1 MLTPLQQQAV
11 APPSLCPVF
20 DEARWLRVLFTISDT
35 EQWLQEQQVQ
45 HLYHLP
51 LKHHKKLLRKSWYLG
66 ASTLAHIVE
75 RHYYKISR
83 HPATGKFTIDIPY
96 IIAYIRDAFQQQP
109 EPIPQ
114 SSNLQRVWDVGEPI
128 GYDDKGNTVSVL
140 TVVSDAAGRII
151 TAFPG
156 YINHPLI

>member
-1 MLTPLQQQAV
+1 MHAVTTPTNTH
-11 APPSLCPVF
+11 PF
-20 DEARWLRVLFTISDT
+20 NE
-35 EQWLQEQQVQ
+35 EQWLPVLFLLADTQTWLQQLQEG
-45 HLYHLP
+45 HLRQLP
-51 LKHHKKLLRKSWYLG
+51 VKNRKKLLRKSWYLG

-96 IIAYIRDAFQQQP
+96 IIAHIRDAFQQQP

-114 SSNLQRVWDVGEPI
+114 SSNLQRVWDACEPI

-156 YINHPLI
+156 YIHHRLT